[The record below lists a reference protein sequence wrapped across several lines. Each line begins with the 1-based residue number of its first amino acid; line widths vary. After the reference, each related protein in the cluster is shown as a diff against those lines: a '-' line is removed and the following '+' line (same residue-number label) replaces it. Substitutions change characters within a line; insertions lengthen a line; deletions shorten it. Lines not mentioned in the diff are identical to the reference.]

1 MKGIYV
7 SVDLE
12 STGLSAEQNEII
24 EIGAVK
30 MVDGEIVGRF
40 ETLVRPNGKVPP
52 FIFKLTGINR
62 HRLKEAPPIEAV
74 IDEFLDFLGDAVFLA
89 HNVPFDFGM
98 VNRTL
103 KRLGRPRLK
112 NRTID
117 TRDLAIM
124 LLPDQPS
131 HKLSILGPACGFP
144 HPDAHRALADAE
156 MVVHLFKMMVAQL
169 NELNPVVLRE
179 SQRLLRSQPKY
190 MDLREFVAEFYEPE
204 TVHHRL
210 DYKHFV
216 APKRLEHDVEL
227 VLRDTPKRRDDWSD
241 VIAGFEAREGQKQ
254 FSTYVSELIEGGKH
268 GVIEAATGVGKTLG
282 YLVPAL
288 RYGLAHDEP
297 VIVSTKTKVLQ
308 SQIFDYE
315 LPRAAKILG
324 REVRAVV
331 AKGRDNYV
339 DVRRFDAL
347 YKTFLRDPDLA
358 GKDKDDALV
367 FLGLLKWIVTT
378 DTGDVNELHPVI
390 LSRFGHKIRFSSEI
404 PTQSYQASICFLAQL
419 RRQLKTVDIIITNHA
434 LVMADAAA
442 GSGILPQ
449 APVVVFDEA
458 HALEEVATS
467 SFSKSYYHFLFQEF
481 LSSLVDKAREGFVS
495 TLRAS
500 LYLFDDDDCDSLK
513 SSIIAIK
520 ELSNIASEHHRT
532 LMRGLETVLSEQ
544 DMFSAK
550 SQLMLTEDVLLNPAW
565 RDVFSTFEQLRESLL
580 QIESLL
586 EQCATILVLYNRN
599 AVGELNYLLQV
610 VRDKLSDM
618 ISRVQFIFEPDSD
631 FVSWLEVGKHVS
643 WQGISI
649 TAAPVHCG
657 ALIRENVM
665 NQHRSVLCVSAT
677 LQTKGSFDFYL
688 DRVGLSHL
696 DVFTESVGSDFDYGT
711 QALFANGVDMESY
724 EELDQHPKA
733 MASYISKIAT
743 TFNGRTLI
751 LFTSFATMNQVYS
764 VVKPK
769 LAQEGI
775 QLLCQGKHGTR
786 ESILQRFKTV
796 GQRAVIL
803 GVDSFWEGVDIMG
816 EALSAVVVTK
826 LPFPVPS
833 DPLHYARISAI
844 EEAGGNGFMDYLVP
858 LAVLKF
864 RQGIGRLIRSK
875 TDKGVVFVMDDRMF
889 RRGYGKYFRRELEHF
904 AYQAGQFESLLELC
918 RAWYDGDQLHLD
930 ALKTLVDDRMSDAL
944 EKDKQ

>member
-1 MKGIYV
+1 MKGVYV

-12 STGLSAEQNEII
+12 STGLSAEENEII

-30 MVDGEIVGRF
+30 VVDGEIVDRF
-40 ETLVRPNGKVPP
+40 DTLVKPRRKVPP

-62 HRLKEAPPIEAV
+62 HRLKEAPPIEDV
-74 IDEFLDFLGDAVFLA
+74 IDDFLAFLGDAVFLA

-98 VNRTL
+98 VNRSL

-112 NRTID
+112 NRTLD
-117 TRDLAIM
+117 TRDLAI
-124 LLPDQPS
+124 LLMPNQPS
-131 HKLSILGPACGFP
+131 HKLSVLGPACGFP

-156 MVVHLFKMMVAQL
+156 MVVHLFKIMVAEL
-169 NELNPVVLRE
+169 EMLNPIIFRE
-179 SQRLLRSQPKY
+179 SQRLLRAQPKY
-190 MDLREFVAEFYEPE
+190 MDLLEFVGDFYEPAS
-204 TVHHRL
+204 VHHRF

-216 APKRLEHDVEL
+216 APRRVVPDVDVALNESP
-227 VLRDTPKRRDDWSD
+227 VENNDWSR
-241 VIAGFEAREGQKQ
+241 VISGFEAREGQKR
-254 FSTYVSELIEGGKH
+254 FGSLVSELIEGGKH

-288 RYGLAHDEP
+288 LYGLRQEEP

-308 SQIFDYE
+308 SQIFNYE
-315 LPRAAKILG
+315 LPRVSKILG
-324 REVRAVV
+324 REIRAVV

-367 FLGLLKWIVTT
+367 FLGLLKWIITT
-378 DTGDVNELHPVI
+378 ETGDVNELHPVI
-390 LSRFGHKIRFSSEI
+390 LSRFGHKIRFSSDL
-404 PTQSYQASICFLAQL
+404 PPQSYQASTCFLAQL
-419 RRQLKTVDIIITNHA
+419 RRQLKTADLIITNHA

-442 GSGILPQ
+442 GSGILPP

-458 HALEEVATS
+458 HSLEEVATG
-467 SFSKSYYHFLFQEF
+467 SFSKTYFHFLFQEF

-500 LYLFDDDDCDSLK
+500 LYLFDDEDCEALK
-513 SSIIAIK
+513 HSIITIK
-520 ELSNIASEHHRT
+520 QLSSAASEHHRG
-532 LMRGLETVLSEQ
+532 LLRGLETVLREH

-550 SQLMLTEDVLLNPAW
+550 SQLMLTEDVLMSDPW
-565 RDVFSTFEQLRESLL
+565 REVFREFEEFRACLL
-580 QIESLL
+580 QIESRLNR
-586 EQCATILVLYNRN
+586 CADVLALYNRN
-599 AVGELNYLLQV
+599 AVGELTYLLQV
-610 VRDKLSDM
+610 VRDKLTDM
-618 ISRVQFIFEPDSD
+618 INRIQFIFEPDSD

-643 WQGISI
+643 WQGVSI

-677 LQTKGSFDFYL
+677 LKTKGSFDFFL
-688 DRVGLSHL
+688 DRVGLSDL
-696 DVFTESVGSDFDYGT
+696 DVFTESVGSDFDYPT
-711 QALFANGVDMESY
+711 QALFANMVDMDSY

-733 MASYISKIAT
+733 MADYIFRIARL
-743 TFNGRTLI
+743 FDGRSLI
-751 LFTSFATMNQVYS
+751 LFTSFATMNQVYG

-796 GQRAVIL
+796 GQRAVVL
-803 GVDSFWEGVDIMG
+803 GVDSFWEGVDVMG
-816 EALSAVVVTK
+816 DALSAVVVTK

-844 EEAGGNGFMDYLVP
+844 EEVGGNGFMDYMVP

-875 TDKGVVFVMDDRMF
+875 ADKGVVFVMDDRMF
-889 RRGYGKYFRRELEHF
+889 RRGYGKYFRRELENYAH
-904 AYQAGQFESLLELC
+904 QAGPFADLLELC
-918 RAWYDGDQLHLD
+918 RAWYDGDQLRLD
-930 ALKTLVDDRMSDAL
+930 ALKSSVDAKAL
-944 EKDKQ
+944 EAAEEEES